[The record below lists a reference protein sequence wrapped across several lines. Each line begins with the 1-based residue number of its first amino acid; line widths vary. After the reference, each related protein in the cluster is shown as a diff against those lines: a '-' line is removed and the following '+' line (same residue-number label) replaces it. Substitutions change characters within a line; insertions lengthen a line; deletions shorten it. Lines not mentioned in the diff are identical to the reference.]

1 MLNYL
6 ITNSRQLFNLSIVL
20 RNKKFITSLETEI
33 KMNIEQKILEQIWD
47 TLMQN
52 NKYPDHFNF
61 ATDLRYDHSIN
72 YNPDNPTISLVV
84 EKAGRPTNYKISIN
98 EVKNEIIT

>member
-1 MLNYL
+1 
-6 ITNSRQLFNLSIVL
+6 
-20 RNKKFITSLETEI
+20 
-33 KMNIEQKILEQIWD
+33 MNIEQKILEQIWD

-52 NKYPDHFNF
+52 DKNPDHFNF

-84 EKAGRPTNYKISIN
+84 EKKGIPTTYKISIN

>member
-1 MLNYL
+1 
-6 ITNSRQLFNLSIVL
+6 
-20 RNKKFITSLETEI
+20 
-33 KMNIEQKILEQIWD
+33 MNIEQKLLEQIWD

-72 YNPDNPTISLVV
+72 YNPDNPTINLVV
-84 EKAGRPTNYKISIN
+84 LKVGRPTTYKISIN
-98 EVKNEIIT
+98 EVKKNEIIT

>member
-1 MLNYL
+1 
-6 ITNSRQLFNLSIVL
+6 
-20 RNKKFITSLETEI
+20 
-33 KMNIEQKILEQIWD
+33 MNIEQKIIEQIWD

-61 ATDLRYDHSIN
+61 ATDLRYDHSIS

-84 EKAGRPTNYKISIN
+84 EKKGIPTKYEVSIR
-98 EVKNEIIT
+98 EVA

>member
-1 MLNYL
+1 M
-6 ITNSRQLFNLSIVL
+6 
-20 RNKKFITSLETEI
+20 ETAI

-72 YNPDNPTISLVV
+72 YNPDNPTINLVV
-84 EKAGRPTNYKISIN
+84 LKVGRPTKYEVSIR
-98 EVKNEIIT
+98 EVI

>member
-1 MLNYL
+1 
-6 ITNSRQLFNLSIVL
+6 
-20 RNKKFITSLETEI
+20 LETAI

-84 EKAGRPTNYKISIN
+84 EKAGRPTTYKISIN